1 MFADAFRAL
10 RKHSDRTS
18 SIINSLSY
26 FSPFLQV
33 LNDGFSRFDKN
44 QMTSAIDF
52 YQQQFIRSDLAVRK
66 GGVFGIRTGA
76 DDHNEEHN
84 RIMYTA
90 GTLLPPFVD
99 ADRIMHTAGTLLPP
113 FVDANRIMHTA
124 GTLLPPFTDA

>member
-1 MFADAFRAL
+1 MRFVLCGSTQTGQARSTIFL
-10 RKHSDRTS
+10 ISP
-18 SIINSLSY
+18 
-26 FSPFLQV
+26 PFLQV

-90 GTLLPPFVD
+90 GTLLPPF
-99 ADRIMHTAGTLLPP
+99 
-113 FVDANRIMHTA
+113 
-124 GTLLPPFTDA
+124 TDA